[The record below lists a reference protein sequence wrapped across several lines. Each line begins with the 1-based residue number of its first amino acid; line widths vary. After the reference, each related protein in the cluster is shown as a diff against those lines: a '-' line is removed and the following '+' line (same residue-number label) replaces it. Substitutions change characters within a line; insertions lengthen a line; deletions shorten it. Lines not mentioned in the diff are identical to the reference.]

1 MSGML
6 LTTVVGIDLGIH
18 EVVVLVSVFWDEWLL
33 ELLVDLRLSVNGSW
47 FTSKTFWMSS
57 VLLTSIMWVNLSLSE
72 RGSIGCGVCRCIS

>member
-18 EVVVLVSVFWDEWLL
+18 EVVVLVSVFRNEWLL
-33 ELLVDLRLSVNGSW
+33 ELLVDLRLSVNRSR

-57 VLLTSIMWVNLSLSE
+57 MLLSSIMWVNLSLSE
-72 RGSIGCGVCRCIS
+72 GGSIGCGVGRCIS